1 MNQGKLEVVKQ
12 ETARVNI
19 GILEISELKGIVMSK
34 FNSDDHYV
42 YYHGQE
48 SLIRNAVAL
57 IVIVALIAESKG
69 ELKSLFMKVKEESE
83 KSGLKLNIS
92 LIQKD
97 VLKVQKKNL

>member
-19 GILEISELKGIVMSK
+19 GILEISELKGTVMSK

-83 KSGLKLNIS
+83 TAG
-92 LIQKD
+92 
-97 VLKVQKKNL
+97 